1 MKTHML
7 YFFVLIYLI
16 NGCTNENKVILD
28 LEINPEQ
35 LEVFGQDYISTPL
48 YERDIAISPEG
59 DQLIYTLGNYQQT
72 VRSLVSLKREGDQW
86 GDKEILSFSGKY
98 NDIEPFFAADG
109 SKLFFASN
117 RPVGEDST
125 RTDYNIWYSELV
137 NGKWNNPRALDT
149 LVNSHADEFY
159 PSVSANGN
167 LYFTATRT
175 DGVGREDI
183 FVSTYSEGRYSVP
196 IPLDSA
202 INTKVYEFNA
212 YINPNE
218 DLLIFSSYGRVD
230 DLGGGDLYYS
240 KKDKAG
246 KWGDAKNLGD
256 IINSDKLDYCPFIDI
271 PRNNFYFT
279 SDRSN
284 PVEGRIN
291 TVNELVME
299 ANKIMNGM
307 GNIYRI
313 HLDKLNLN

>member
-1 MKTHML
+1 ML
-7 YFFVLIYLI
+7 YLFVLIYLC
-16 NGCTNENKVILD
+16 NGCTNEKKVMLD
-28 LEINPEQ
+28 LDINPEQ

-59 DQLIYTLGNYQQT
+59 NQLVYTLGNYQQT
-72 VRSLVSLKREGDQW
+72 IRSLVSVKKKGDKW
-86 GDKEILSFSGKY
+86 GDKEILAFSGKY
-98 NDIEPFFAADG
+98 NDIEPFFTIDG

-117 RPVGEDST
+117 RPIDEDSS
-125 RTDYNIWYSELV
+125 RTDYNIWYAEMV
-137 NGKWNNPRALDT
+137 NGEWNNPRALDSV
-149 LVNSHADEFY
+149 VNGPGDEFY

-175 DGVGREDI
+175 DGIGREDI
-183 FVSTYSEGRYSVP
+183 FVSTFSEGGYNAP
-196 IPLDSA
+196 IPLDST

-218 DLLIFSSYGRVD
+218 DVLIFSSYGRAD
-230 DLGGGDLYYS
+230 GLGGGDLYYS
-240 KKDKAG
+240 KKDQAG
-246 KWGDAKNLGD
+246 KWGNAKNLGD

-279 SDRSN
+279 SDRSR
-284 PVEGRIN
+284 PVEGGIK
-291 TVNELVME
+291 TVNELEME
-299 ANKIMNGM
+299 ANKIVNGM

>member
-1 MKTHML
+1 MKTRML
-7 YFFVLIYLI
+7 YLFVLIYLS
-16 NGCTNENKVILD
+16 NGCTTENKRMLD

-59 DQLIYTLGNYQQT
+59 DQLVYTLGNYQQT
-72 VRSLVSLKREGDQW
+72 VRSLVSLKRKGDKW
-86 GDKEILSFSGKY
+86 GDKEILAFSGKY
-98 NDIEPFFAADG
+98 NDIEPFFATDG

-117 RPVGEDST
+117 RPIDEDST
-125 RTDYNIWYSELV
+125 RTDYNIWYSELI
-137 NGKWNNPRALDT
+137 NGEWNKPRALDT
-149 LVNSHADEFY
+149 LVNSHGDEFY

-175 DGVGREDI
+175 GGVGREDI
-183 FVSTYSEGRYSVP
+183 FVSNFSEGVYSAP
-196 IPLDSA
+196 FPLDST

-218 DLLIFSSYGRVD
+218 DLLIFSSYGRDD

-240 KKDKAG
+240 KKDKTG
-246 KWGDAKNLGD
+246 KWGDSKNLGD
-256 IINSDKLDYCPFIDI
+256 IVNSDKLDYCPFIDI

-279 SDRSN
+279 SDRSR
-284 PVEGRIN
+284 PMEGRIN